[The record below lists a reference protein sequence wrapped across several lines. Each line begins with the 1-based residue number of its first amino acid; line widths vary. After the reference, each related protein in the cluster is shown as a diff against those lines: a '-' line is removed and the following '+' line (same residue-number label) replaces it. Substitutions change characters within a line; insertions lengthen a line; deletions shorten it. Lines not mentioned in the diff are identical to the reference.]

1 MIKMLPVII
10 IYEEK
15 GKSEKWYIHPLNMPA
30 AVQVAENYA
39 TFEYIRELVAQK
51 SNCLCARTSEI
62 GAQSIPLVYPKQ
74 VIMIARFQSNPA
86 NVDKQAVQLY
96 AGRSARTCIVSLI
109 FCICESSISKIINR
123 IVSLNQ

>member
-1 MIKMLPVII
+1 MV
-10 IYEEK
+10 Y
-15 GKSEKWYIHPLNMPA
+15 PLNMPA

-51 SNCLCARTSEI
+51 SNCLCARTI
-62 GAQSIPLVYPKQ
+62 ILDYNYTFAHC
-74 VIMIARFQSNPA
+74 

-96 AGRSARTCIVSLI
+96 AGRSAPKFNNSKLLQNIANAMQDANENKYVSLI